1 MRRRKGAELA
11 LGVLSKLREVR
22 DDGSVFVC
30 MGHALMNKDE
40 NERALKAYELAS
52 SRYHDDKDPLVLQ
65 YLARAEYAL
74 GIQRRSPAHLKRSV
88 DYLKAAQPIWLSRDT
103 PAAHMEAK
111 YARYNAAVTAQKRL
125 HMLFELDMEKKTLE
139 EMKEAVEA
147 LQEAQDSFAALL
159 PVSPTP
165 SARTAFLKSERMSSL
180 VSPPPWTSSSNK
192 PR

>member
-1 MRRRKGAELA
+1 
-11 LGVLSKLREVR
+11 
-22 DDGSVFVC
+22 
-30 MGHALMNKDE
+30 MNKDE

-52 SRYHDDKDPLVLQ
+52 SRYYDDKDPLVLQ

-74 GIQRRSPAHLKRSV
+74 AIQRRSPAHLKRSV

-147 LQEAQDSFAALL
+147 LQEAQ
-159 PVSPTP
+159 
-165 SARTAFLKSERMSSL
+165 E
-180 VSPPPWTSSSNK
+180 
-192 PR
+192 